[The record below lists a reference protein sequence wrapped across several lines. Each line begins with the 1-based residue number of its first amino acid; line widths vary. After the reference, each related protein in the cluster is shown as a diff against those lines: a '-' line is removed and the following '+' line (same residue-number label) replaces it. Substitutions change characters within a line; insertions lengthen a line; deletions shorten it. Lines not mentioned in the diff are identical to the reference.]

1 MDNKISAALI
11 LSLGL
16 VISAMIISHNG
27 GIRFVVEIPTLKV
40 DVPALKV
47 DVPKISVS
55 SESDIGRYRYIPT
68 KDGVGGCFDTT
79 IGREYS
85 YFCYGGTNG
94 SNRMLEFDYINGKK
108 YLLNDFNE
116 TSR

>member
-27 GIRFVVEIPTLKV
+27 GIRFVVEMPT
-40 DVPALKV
+40 LKV

-55 SESDIGRYRYIPT
+55 SASDIGRYRYIPT

-94 SNRMLEFDYINGKK
+94 SNRMLEFDYIKGKK

>member
-27 GIRFVVEIPTLKV
+27 GIRFIVEMPTLKV
-40 DVPALKV
+40 EVPALKV

-55 SESDIGRYRYIPT
+55 SASDIGRYRYIPW
-68 KDGVGGCFDTT
+68 KDGSCGCFDTT
-79 IGREYS
+79 VGREYF
-85 YFCYGGTNG
+85 YFCRGGTNG
-94 SNRMLEFDYINGKK
+94 TDRMLELDYINGTK
-108 YLLNDFNE
+108 YLLKDFNE
-116 TSR
+116 PSR